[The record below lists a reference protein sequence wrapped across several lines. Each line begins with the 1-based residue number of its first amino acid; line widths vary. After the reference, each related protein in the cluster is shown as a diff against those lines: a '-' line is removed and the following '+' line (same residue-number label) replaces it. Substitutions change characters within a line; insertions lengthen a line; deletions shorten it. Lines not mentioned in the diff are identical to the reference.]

1 MNLAEKIN
9 KKSTQSELSI
19 FNEDYG
25 AKIEKEKELITKII
39 QDYASEG
46 MFSCSIYIG
55 DISYVIYQTI
65 VKWLKKE
72 GFKIEFVKPYESEE
86 LKDVITT
93 IELDWSKPEKKKE
106 TKKEP
111 YSGFCTN
118 NTLQGITTDDCYG
131 YGRILGCADAAFTTI
146 DNYASTVDITA
157 AAAVTSLAD
166 QLEGVAS
173 KVNDNT
179 N

>member
-25 AKIEKEKELITKII
+25 AKIEKEKELIKKII

-55 DISYVIYQTI
+55 DMSYVIYQTI
-65 VKWLKKE
+65 IKWLKKE

-111 YSGFCTN
+111 YSGFRAT

-131 YGRILGCADAAFTTI
+131 YATNDAAFTTI
-146 DNYASTVDITA
+146 DNYVSTVDITA
-157 AAAVTSLAD
+157 TAAVTSLAD

-173 KVNDNT
+173 KVNAY
-179 N
+179 